1 MPLGLSLIILL
12 NFIFSKS
19 KKSLFFALFCLL
31 FFSNGICSGL
41 LWKYVEKPW
50 ERLRPNNVSDADAIV
65 VLSGGGIKSFL
76 KTPEIIEWIDPDRFL
91 AGITLFNNF
100 KSSKIIFTGGFN
112 PLKTDSI
119 LEGELYKFQA
129 LKLGIP
135 KKSIYVSQPV
145 SNTFEEA
152 IVVKNLLIDQLE
164 IQNPKILLV
173 TSAYHMN
180 RAEKVFSKKNIHVIP
195 YPVDF
200 NSEIINKNFFYN
212 PLNWIPDSKYL
223 SSSSDALRE
232 LLGRLIYN
240 FKI

>member
-1 MPLGLSLIILL
+1 MPLGLSLILLL
-12 NFIFSKS
+12 NFIYSKS

-41 LWKYVEKPW
+41 LWKYVEQPW

-65 VLSGGGIKSFL
+65 VLSGGGIKSLL
-76 KTPEIIEWIDPDRFL
+76 KTPEFIEWIDPDRFI

-119 LEGELYKFQA
+119 PEGELYKFQA

-135 KKSIYVSQPV
+135 KESIYVSQPV
-145 SNTFEEA
+145 SNTFQEA
-152 IVVKNLLIDQLE
+152 IVVKNLLINQ
-164 IQNPKILLV
+164 IQISNPKIILI

-180 RAEKVFSKKNIHVIP
+180 RAEKVFNKKNIQVIP

-200 NSEIINKNFFYN
+200 NSEIINKDFFCN

-223 SSSSDALRE
+223 SSSSNALRE

-240 FKI
+240 F